1 MINDSNPE
9 IQFAMEAV
17 RAGAL
22 LAREVEREMGEPA
35 LTKEDRSPVTVADFA
50 VQGLIAC
57 LLEKTF
63 PTAALV
69 AEEDAAQLREPEAA
83 STCRQVA
90 AYVGRRL
97 AYATPE
103 TVCAWIDRGNAAPRG
118 RFWTLDP
125 IDGTKGFLRGDQ
137 YAVGMAL
144 VDEGEV
150 VLAAMACPNLNDA
163 HRPEP
168 GGAGTLVV
176 AARGQGA
183 WWQPLETGGKLRPL
197 RVSDRED
204 VAQIRI
210 LRSFETG
217 HTNVGRIERMA
228 AAVGVTAEA
237 VRMDSQAKYAVLASG
252 HAELLLRLLTAKQP
266 DYRERIWDQAAG
278 ALITEEA
285 GGRITDLDG
294 RRLDFS
300 TGRMLVNNRGVCA
313 TNGRVHD
320 EVLDTLRAVCEAGD
334 RQP

>member
-1 MINDSNPE
+1 
-9 IQFAMEAV
+9 
-17 RAGAL
+17 
-22 LAREVEREMGEPA
+22 
-35 LTKEDRSPVTVADFA
+35 
-50 VQGLIAC
+50 
-57 LLEKTF
+57 
-63 PTAALV
+63 
-69 AEEDAAQLREPEAA
+69 
-83 STCRQVA
+83 
-90 AYVGRRL
+90 
-97 AYATPE
+97 
-103 TVCAWIDRGNAAPRG
+103 
-118 RFWTLDP
+118 
-125 IDGTKGFLRGDQ
+125 
-137 YAVGMAL
+137 MAL

-150 VLAAMACPNLNDA
+150 VLAAMACPNLNEA

-183 WWQPLETGGKLRPL
+183 WWQPLETGGELRPL

>member
-1 MINDSNPE
+1 
-9 IQFAMEAV
+9 
-17 RAGAL
+17 
-22 LAREVEREMGEPA
+22 
-35 LTKEDRSPVTVADFA
+35 
-50 VQGLIAC
+50 
-57 LLEKTF
+57 
-63 PTAALV
+63 
-69 AEEDAAQLREPEAA
+69 
-83 STCRQVA
+83 
-90 AYVGRRL
+90 
-97 AYATPE
+97 
-103 TVCAWIDRGNAAPRG
+103 
-118 RFWTLDP
+118 
-125 IDGTKGFLRGDQ
+125 
-137 YAVGMAL
+137 
-144 VDEGEV
+144 
-150 VLAAMACPNLNDA
+150 
-163 HRPEP
+163 
-168 GGAGTLVV
+168 
-176 AARGQGA
+176 
-183 WWQPLETGGKLRPL
+183 
-197 RVSDRED
+197 VSDRED

>member
-1 MINDSNPE
+1 MINHSNPE

-22 LAREVEREMGEPA
+22 LAREVEREMVEPA

-69 AEEDAAQLREPEAA
+69 AEEDSAQLREPEAE

-103 TVCAWIDRGNAAPRG
+103 TVCAWIDHGNAAPRG
-118 RFWTLDP
+118 LFWTLDP
-125 IDGTKGFLRGDQ
+125 IDGTKGFLRGGQ

-144 VDEGEV
+144 VDEGEI
-150 VLAAMACPNLNDA
+150 VLGAMACPNLSDA

-168 GGAGTLVV
+168 GGPGTLVI

-183 WWQPLETGGKLRPL
+183 WWQPLETGGELFPL
-197 RVSDRED
+197 RVYARDDMS
-204 VAQIRI
+204 QMRI

-228 AAVGVTAEA
+228 AAVGVTVEP

-294 RRLDFS
+294 KRLDFS
-300 TGRMLVNNRGVCA
+300 AGRMLVNNRGVCA
-313 TNGRVHD
+313 SNGRVHD
-320 EVLDTLRAVCEAGD
+320 EVLDTLRAVCGE
-334 RQP
+334 

>member
-1 MINDSNPE
+1 MINHSNPE

-22 LAREVEREMGEPA
+22 LAREMEREMGEPA

-150 VLAAMACPNLNDA
+150 VLAAMACPNLNEA

-183 WWQPLETGGKLRPL
+183 WWQPLETGGELRPL

>member
-1 MINDSNPE
+1 
-9 IQFAMEAV
+9 MEAV

-22 LAREVEREMGEPA
+22 LAREMEREMGEPA

-150 VLAAMACPNLNDA
+150 VLAAMACPNLNEA

-183 WWQPLETGGKLRPL
+183 WWQPLETGGELRPL